1 MLGKIW
7 KKVLLFIL
15 IVACLFDVTIKL
27 TKRNSLKNEIKATL
41 NYFSG
46 SDNEVKN
53 DVKPKKVENEK
64 SEKNEEVFAS
74 KINSESV
81 NSLAN
86 EIISN
91 SIEKDISSIKIN
103 LDE

>member
-46 SDNEVKN
+46 SDNEVKK
-53 DVKPKKVENEK
+53 DENEK
-64 SEKNEEVFAS
+64 SEKNEEVLAS